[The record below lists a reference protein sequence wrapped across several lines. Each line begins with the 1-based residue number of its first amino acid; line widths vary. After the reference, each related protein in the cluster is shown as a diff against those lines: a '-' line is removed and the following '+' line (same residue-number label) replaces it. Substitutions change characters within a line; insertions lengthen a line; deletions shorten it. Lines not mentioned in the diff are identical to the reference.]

1 MWGAQT
7 KLIRLNSSD
16 PQLRKQSKHAES
28 HKAKMFYNTKL
39 YYESFYKMLRYFFI
53 EKLNEIDFVNCGQK
67 AEHPNDD
74 FISLLFKNEVVT
86 H

>member
-1 MWGAQT
+1 M
-7 KLIRLNSSD
+7 
-16 PQLRKQSKHAES
+16 
-28 HKAKMFYNTKL
+28 
-39 YYESFYKMLRYFFI
+39 
-53 EKLNEIDFVNCGQK
+53 NEIDFVNCGQK